1 MPVTTRRLFQGGSLA
16 KPVVALAALRLVQEG
31 VLDLE
36 ADINT
41 WLTSWKIPPNDGWQP
56 RVTVVTCSPIRVGS
70 PSRFI
75 PAIRAT
81 KPCRL
86 CGKSSTVR
94 DRRVH
99 PFVSIS
105 FPACSTDIRA
115 AASWRCSNC

>member
-1 MPVTTRRLFQGGSLA
+1 MTTRTLFQGGSLA
-16 KPVVALAALRLVQEG
+16 KPVVALAALRLAQEG

-41 WLTSWKIPPNDGWQP
+41 WLMSWKIPPNEVGSHAS
-56 RVTVVTCSPIRVGS
+56 RFVTCSRVRVGS

-94 DRRVH
+94 DRRVLH

-105 FPACSTDIRA
+105 FPASRTDIRA
-115 AASWRCSNC
+115 AASWCCSNC